1 MPALVITPERSLIL
15 RVLKTNKPMNNAYAT
30 ATAAASV
37 GVNIPPSIPPNMIT
51 GVNSGKKAFILACP
65 RSGHEYLFVAQ
76 ENHIYL
82 P

>member
-51 GVNSGKKAFILACP
+51 GVNSGKKGFYTC
-65 RSGHEYLFVAQ
+65 
-76 ENHIYL
+76 L
-82 P
+82 PSFRP